1 MPAKESVKTA
11 KRQKRLKKQFN
22 PENVL
27 FSILERISLKHRIH
41 RQENDHEE
49 YEIIDLDKIITCI
62 KFFIT

>member
-49 YEIIDLDKIITCI
+49 NEIIDLDEIITGI
-62 KFFIT
+62 EFFIS